1 MFIVSW
7 PWALFGSKS
16 LNIFPMSLF
25 VKVMLDKDLS
35 VRLSQLVES
44 KLVFL
49 ISEHWLVKKALN
61 SSAFSLKSVI
71 NLFSWKIG
79 GIQGTLLPVKKQV
92 KGFLSWH

>member
-1 MFIVSW
+1 
-7 PWALFGSKS
+7 
-16 LNIFPMSLF
+16 
-25 VKVMLDKDLS
+25 MLDKDLS

-44 KLVFL
+44 TLVFL

-79 GIQGTLLPVKKQV
+79 GIRGNFLPVGKLFKIDQYV
-92 KGFLSWH
+92 FELILGSDNV